1 MMGAA
6 VAVLALIIGTA
17 GDAAADP
24 LRAFDEAVDRVD
36 RTLTVSTPG
45 GLVRAELSGLADVE
59 GYWIDQRAPGLIFA
73 GDDSFAN
80 PRLSLF
86 LDVLAGRYLYGFVQ
100 TRVDRGF
107 DPHSSSGAEARAD
120 EYLVRVSPLADTR
133 LHLQVGKFATLVGG
147 WVPRHHSWENPFVTA
162 PLPYERV
169 TTVSD
174 TRAPANPA
182 EFLARKRIADNK
194 REWVPMLWGPSYTS
208 GAAAFGHLGDFDYGA
223 EVKNAALSSRPDV
236 WDGSDRGWDAPTVSG
251 RLGWRPSAAWALGVS
266 GSRGPY
272 LRSRAEPT
280 LPAGRHPRDYHQSMV
295 GADASYAI
303 RHLQLWAEFFASRFE
318 VPRVGQADVAAWYLE
333 ARYKLT
339 PTVFA
344 AARWNQ
350 QVFGDV
356 PDGRGGEEPWDNDM
370 WRLDAALTWRMARHL
385 QTKVQYA
392 IGNER
397 GPLEQGEQL
406 VAMQLTVKF

>member
-1 MMGAA
+1 MTRVAA
-6 VAVLALIIGTA
+6 AVLALVIGTA
-17 GDAAADP
+17 CLAATDP
-24 LRAFDEAVDRVD
+24 LGAFDEAVDRVD
-36 RTLTVSTPG
+36 RALAVSTPG
-45 GLVRAELSGLADVE
+45 GLVRAELSGLADLE

-86 LDVLAGRYLYGFVQ
+86 LDVVAGRYLYGFVQ
-100 TRVDRGF
+100 ARVDRGF
-107 DPHSSSGAEARAD
+107 DPNSSSGADARAD
-120 EYLVRVSPLADTR
+120 EYLVRVSPLADAR
-133 LHLQVGKFATLVGG
+133 LHLQVGKFATVVGG
-147 WVPRHHSWENPFVTA
+147 WVPRHLSWDNPFVTA

-169 TTVSD
+169 TAVSD
-174 TRAPANPA
+174 VSAPDPG
-182 EFLARKRIADNK
+182 EFLERRHVADNK
-194 REWVPMLWGPSYTS
+194 REWVPMIWGPSYTS
-208 GAAAFGHLGDFDYGA
+208 GAAAFGRLGNLDYAG
-223 EVKNAALSSRPDV
+223 EVKNAALSARPAV

-251 RLGWRPSAAWALGVS
+251 RLGWHPSAAWLLGVS
-266 GSRGPY
+266 ASRGPY

-280 LPAGRHPRDYHQSMV
+280 LPAGRHPRDYHQSLV

-339 PTVFA
+339 PSLFA

-356 PDGRGGEEPWDNDM
+356 PNGHGGEEPWDNDM
-370 WRLDAALTWRMARHL
+370 WRLDAALAWRMARHL

-392 IGNER
+392 IGHER
-397 GPLEQGEQL
+397 GDLQQGEQL
-406 VAMQLTVKF
+406 IAMQLTVKF